1 MSCTAVGV
9 EGSNVSMRLV
19 VELLRFRSDAALT
32 ISVQVKLAP
41 NSKHKRRKAQSV
53 TCSMGANTTRPRSFQ
68 PPSCHASFNMDVVKD
83 VEVERTRVEDFSDL
97 SDLSRF
103 RKAQRA
109 QRLRAQN
116 QEPRDPRDTGDTRDV
131 DGDAWDPGL

>member
-68 PPSCHASFNMDVVKD
+68 PPSCHASFKMDI
-83 VEVERTRVEDFSDL
+83 VELIEFERTRVEDF

-116 QEPRDPRDTGDTRDV
+116 QETRDTRDTRDV

>member
-68 PPSCHASFNMDVVKD
+68 PPSCHGSFKTDVFEFDRRWTRD
-83 VEVERTRVEDFSDL
+83 VEDL

-103 RKAQRA
+103 RKAQR
-109 QRLRAQN
+109 LRAQN
-116 QEPRDPRDTGDTRDV
+116 QDTEDSEDT
-131 DGDAWDPGL
+131 

>member
-53 TCSMGANTTRPRSFQ
+53 TCSIGANTTRPRSFQ
-68 PPSCHASFNMDVVKD
+68 PPSCHASFKD

-97 SDLSRF
+97 SDLPRF

-116 QEPRDPRDTGDTRDV
+116 QETRETRDTRDV